1 MSTSF
6 LLYGLP
12 AHNPDLLYALGATV
26 SDPLIYITTPRGR
39 FVIARDTETDVLKRK
54 VTGAAILTHSD
65 YFRKAKSKT
74 SKPTDA
80 DLCLVLL
87 REKGIRRVAVHRDTP
102 VFMTDHLRKHGIR
115 VDIGD
120 FPVFPKRLI
129 KTAAEIKAITAAQ
142 TATFQAM
149 GHVEKILRASRIQGK
164 NLHYKGKTLTSEYLH
179 AAAKMVLI
187 EKGYDCPQDIIIACG
202 NASTEPHNR
211 GSGPIRPHQSIIVD
225 IFPRSIATGFFGDAT
240 RTFCKG
246 TPSAA
251 LQRMYFAVQEA
262 QEMAIRM
269 IRPGV
274 DGQTIHNA
282 IHTFFRRA
290 GFTTGMSKGRSVG
303 FTHGTGHGLGLALHE
318 EPTRIS
324 ASSCILK
331 AGNVV
336 TVEPGLYYPGIGAI
350 RIEDVV
356 VVTKTGGKVLGNYP
370 KKLKV

>member
-1 MSTSF
+1 MPIPQ
-6 LLYGLP
+6 LIYGLP
-12 AHNPDLLYALGATV
+12 SQNPDLFYALRATV

-39 FVIARDTETDVLKRK
+39 FVIARDTETDVLKRE
-54 VTGAAILTHSD
+54 VTGAAILTYSD
-65 YFRKAKSKT
+65 YFRKAKSQT
-74 SKPTDA
+74 DRPTDA

-87 REKGIRRVAVHRDTP
+87 REKKIRRVAVHRDTP
-102 VFMTDHLRKHGIR
+102 VFITDHLRKHGIR
-115 VDIGD
+115 VEIGT

-129 KTAAEIKAITAAQ
+129 KTAAEVKAITAAQ
-142 TATFQAM
+142 TATFQAI
-149 GHVEKILRASRIQGK
+149 GHVEKILKASHIQGK
-164 NLHYKGKTLTSEYLH
+164 TLRYQGKILTSEFLH
-179 AAAKMVLI
+179 AAAKTFLI
-187 EKGYDCPQDIIIACG
+187 DKGYDCPNDIIVACG
-202 NASTEPHNR
+202 DASTEPHNR
-211 GSGPIRPHQSIIVD
+211 GSGPIRPHHSIIVD
-225 IFPRSIATGFFGDAT
+225 IFPRSTTTQFYGDAT

-246 TPSAA
+246 APSDQ
-251 LQRMYFAVQEA
+251 LQRLYFAVQEA

-274 DGQTIHNA
+274 DGLA
-282 IHTFFRRA
+282 IHQAIHAFFKAA
-290 GFTTGMSKGRSVG
+290 GFVTGISKGRSVG

-336 TVEPGLYYPGIGAI
+336 TVEPGLYYPGIGAV

-356 VVTKTGGKVLGNYP
+356 VVTKTGCKVLGKYP